1 MACISLVLCQDG
13 IGINDATKSS
23 MLSDIS
29 NLQDYESTTSQKQA
43 LIAREEQIEDELS
56 NDATTTTEKFM
67 EKRTFRIN
75 PVKENEEYRETFTVR
90 FNESSPTTVRSS
102 FSSTKKN
109 KVSFS
114 PSFKKYDDHG
124 GDVTD
129 ADDIE
134 FTTSYDGLT
143 KKTPVDNGERKTR
156 QRLDGLKGVTTNRGK
171 TRFQNEPGTSEL
183 PEVFTTIRHK
193 KPIRVKPI
201 DQNMNDEPIT
211 SIADDLIDTTTVIDN
226 SEIEQQRPKF
236 KKPPLIATHHPNFG
250 SSTEASRRPS
260 IRPNLNLKQKITS
273 STMKTRPSEPNVT
286 EPENVI
292 SNNKTVE
299 VVSSNTQLNKMRP
312 IKVIAPKGSAVQQ
325 PIPPTATAW
334 ALASLKAPNNTNRI
348 FRKPLNVTNAQEQ
361 IAKIKPFITWS
372 TRLQKTN
379 EENSNTTSA
388 SNTTIVVESND
399 TSTVPTTFVANEPKT
414 VDQRLTPEITS
425 PESLI
430 HIISTLSTDYKP
442 NGTDSTVNVVGGDTD
457 QNKYEVYG
465 GSEKPDVENATT
477 VIETLRPSSSTT
489 PSESQN
495 SNLLL
500 VTSYKSIFENN
511 NVPEIQ
517 RDVFPSSG
525 TPLSESVL
533 EKDVTNDGITTTTTD
548 PSYVL
553 QNSRET
559 TIAENTDAGKLPVIQ
574 TSTESLGKT
583 SGISFDYSEDQNN
596 NKSPTATMDAQS
608 SSPDAPFLF
617 SHDIDLSNEK
627 QSTTTE
633 HYIDSIKTKLD
644 GKIAESTERHDSF
657 ETVDFSNMFS
667 SGRPMFSTTDRTD
680 SVSTVS
686 EKTTSGRF
694 RFGYIFYTHTYVA
707 NCGDI
712 IIIVSFFFFFC
723 SQIYQYHPMR
733 YRILLKRLA
742 RTISLIRRLQ
752 VRNLI
757 RRKVTT
763 AQETMVKKILKR
775 LRIVR

>member
-13 IGINDATKSS
+13 IGVNDATKSS
-23 MLSDIS
+23 ILSGIS

-67 EKRTFRIN
+67 EKRKFIIN
-75 PVKENEEYRETFTVR
+75 PVEENEEYRETYTVR
-90 FNESSPTTVRSS
+90 FNEPSPTTVRSS
-102 FSSTKKN
+102 LSSTKKN
-109 KVSFS
+109 KVPFS

-129 ADDIE
+129 ADDID
-134 FTTSYDGLT
+134 FTTSYDGLA
-143 KKTPVDNGERKTR
+143 KKPLVDNGERKTR
-156 QRLDGLKGVTTNRGK
+156 HRLDGLKGVTTNRGK

-183 PEVFTTIRHK
+183 PEVFTTLRHK
-193 KPIRVKPI
+193 KPIRVKPF
-201 DQNMNDEPIT
+201 DQNMNDEAIT
-211 SIADDLIDTTTVIDN
+211 SILDDFIDTTTAIDT
-226 SEIEQQRPKF
+226 SDIEQQRPKF

-273 STMKTRPSEPNVT
+273 STTKTRPSEPNVT
-286 EPENVI
+286 EPENVT
-292 SNNKTVE
+292 SNYKTIE
-299 VVSSNTQLNKMRP
+299 FVSSNPQLNKMRP
-312 IKVIAPKGSAVQQ
+312 VKAIAPKGSAVQQ

-348 FRKPLNVTNAQEQ
+348 FRKPLNVTSTQEQ

-379 EENSNTTSA
+379 EENANTTSA
-388 SNTTIVVESND
+388 WNTTVVVESND
-399 TSTVPTTFVANEPKT
+399 TSTVPTTFVANESSA

-425 PESLI
+425 PEPMV

-457 QNKYEVYG
+457 QNKYEVYD

-511 NVPEIQ
+511 NTAGVQ
-517 RDVFPSSG
+517 RDVFPSSE
-525 TPLSESVL
+525 TPPSESVL
-533 EKDVTNDGITTTTTD
+533 EKDVPSNDEITTTTD
-548 PSYVL
+548 RSYVFH
-553 QNSRET
+553 NSRQPT
-559 TIAENTDAGKLPVIQ
+559 VAENTDAGKSPIIQ
-574 TSTESLGKT
+574 ISTESFGKT
-583 SGISFDYSEDQNN
+583 PGVSFDYSEDQNN
-596 NKSPTATMDAQS
+596 NKSPTATMDDAQFS
-608 SSPDAPFLF
+608 GPDDVPFLF
-617 SHDIDLSNEK
+617 SHGIDSSNEN

-633 HYIDSIKTKLD
+633 HYINSIKTKLD
-644 GKIAESTERHDSF
+644 GKIAESTEHSY

-667 SGRPMFSTTDRTD
+667 SDRPTFGTTDRTD
-680 SVSTVS
+680 SASPVS
-686 EKTTSGRF
+686 EKATSGRF
-694 RFGYIFYTHTYVA
+694 RFGCIFHIYTYVA
-707 NCGDI
+707 
-712 IIIVSFFFFFC
+712 
-723 SQIYQYHPMR
+723 
-733 YRILLKRLA
+733 A
-742 RTISLIRRLQ
+742 
-752 VRNLI
+752 
-757 RRKVTT
+757 
-763 AQETMVKKILKR
+763 
-775 LRIVR
+775 